1 MQSMIMQALTYD
13 EHKCM
18 YESNIYKLWRNDP
31 DAFARLL
38 AYRRAIRAGFYNDNI
53 PTSEN

>member
-1 MQSMIMQALTYD
+1 MIMQALTYD